1 MVLRFSSVG
10 ELAWIKKSV
19 CPAPGV
25 VFSPW
30 PGALLGQ
37 TQQLVAAVGWRI
49 YGSATAAV
57 GILTSGSTP
66 SKARTSFH
74 RDQTPLQCGAIVE
87 PSLSVLTYL
96 ELHRMSAGKTQRLQ
110 STDRLCRNK
119 TPLQCGVIVDSWTLP
134 QRHNIPLPAS
144 CAGRKHDSRTLLGI
158 RAKDSHPPPPSV
170 FFRGGEVVALSRVI
184 AARTRE
190 C

>member
-37 TQQLVAAVGWRI
+37 TQQLVEAVGWRI

-66 SKARTSFH
+66 SKALDQLPQ
-74 RDQTPLQCGAIVE
+74 DQTPLQAVPSCIV
-87 PSLSVLTYL
+87 V
-96 ELHRMSAGKTQRLQ
+96 SAGKNATP
-110 STDRLCRNK
+110 SKPDRLCRNK

-144 CAGRKHDSRTLLGI
+144 CAGRKHDSRTLL
-158 RAKDSHPPPPSV
+158 DSSQGLAPPPPPSV